1 MATLKDLFEGLRSV
15 MGNVRPNLELL
26 IPNLMSGNNTLDVQV
41 LLVFFSL
48 QPF

>member
-1 MATLKDLFEGLRSV
+1 MATLKILFEGLRSV